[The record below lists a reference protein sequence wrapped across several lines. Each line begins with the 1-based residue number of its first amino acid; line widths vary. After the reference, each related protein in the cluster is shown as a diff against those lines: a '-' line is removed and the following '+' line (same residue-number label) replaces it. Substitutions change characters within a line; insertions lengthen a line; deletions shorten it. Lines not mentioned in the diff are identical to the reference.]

1 MGGDV
6 ICNTY
11 RIRISILQFFSPK
24 KWGIFFDT
32 VGPRE
37 RFLVF
42 FLLFVIVSSLLSW
55 GVTLFFS
62 LTKSVPAQGGTYTE
76 GIVGEPSYI
85 NPVIAQSAEV
95 NADMV
100 QLVYSGLFSYDERG
114 RIRENLAERYE
125 LVEEGKKYI
134 VSLRRGVKWHDGR
147 DFSADDVLFT
157 VRTLQDPAYKS
168 PLRANWQGVEVS
180 KEDEYR
186 VVFSLK
192 KAYFDFL
199 ENLTVGILPK
209 HVWEGIAPEKF
220 ALTDINLNPIGTGPF
235 RVEGFK
241 KDSNGVILSYELR
254 SFQDYFEG
262 APFIQK
268 LVLYF
273 YRSEDELLSAYN
285 RREVLGM
292 SNVSSGRLSAV
303 SEKKDVTVRELI
315 QPRVFAVFLNEKKS
329 VPLADERVRKA
340 LAFATDREAIVRQV
354 LHGFGT
360 QSFSLFSPI
369 MNAYSSAG
377 EAYQFRPDEAEKVLE
392 EAGWKVNSDGVREK
406 NGVRLEFEISTPN
419 WSEIVETAHLLSEQ
433 WNRVGAHVSVR
444 VLDNISDAQR
454 TIRSREYSALLY
466 GLAMTFEPDP
476 YSFWHS
482 EQTGEFESNFS
493 MFGDKRA
500 DELLSNAR
508 ETLDANVRSGMYRE
522 FQEILAGKMPAVFLY
537 SPTYLY
543 VTHQSVRGFSATALN
558 TPASRFQDISRWY
571 VNTKRVRK

>member
-315 QPRVFAVFLNEKKS
+315 QPRVFAVFLNEKKN

>member
-42 FLLFVIVSSLLSW
+42 FLLFVIVGSLLSW

-85 NPVIAQSAEV
+85 NPIIAQSAEV

-315 QPRVFAVFLNEKKS
+315 QPRVFAVFLNEKKN

-433 WNRVGAHVSVR
+433 WNRVGAHVSVK

>member
-315 QPRVFAVFLNEKKS
+315 QPRVFAVFLNEKKN

-543 VTHQSVRGFSATALN
+543 VTHQSVRGFSAIALN

>member
-1 MGGDV
+1 M
-6 ICNTY
+6 
-11 RIRISILQFFSPK
+11 
-24 KWGIFFDT
+24 
-32 VGPRE
+32 
-37 RFLVF
+37 
-42 FLLFVIVSSLLSW
+42 SSLLSW

-125 LVEEGKKYI
+125 LVDEGKKYI

-292 SNVSSGRLSAV
+292 SNVSSGKLSAV

-392 EAGWKVNSDGVREK
+392 EAGWNVNDDGVREK

-433 WNRVGAHVSVR
+433 WNRVGARVSVR

>member
-85 NPVIAQSAEV
+85 NPIIAQSAEV

-315 QPRVFAVFLNEKKS
+315 QPRVFAVFLNEKKN

-433 WNRVGAHVSVR
+433 WNRVGAHVSVK

>member
-1 MGGDV
+1 MVKPPEDRHADNFVQRDPLGGDV

-100 QLVYSGLFSYDERG
+100 QLVYSGLFSDDERG

-125 LVEEGKKYI
+125 LVDEGKKYI

-209 HVWEGIAPEKF
+209 H
-220 ALTDINLNPIGTGPF
+220 
-235 RVEGFK
+235 
-241 KDSNGVILSYELR
+241 
-254 SFQDYFEG
+254 
-262 APFIQK
+262 
-268 LVLYF
+268 
-273 YRSEDELLSAYN
+273 
-285 RREVLGM
+285 
-292 SNVSSGRLSAV
+292 
-303 SEKKDVTVRELI
+303 
-315 QPRVFAVFLNEKKS
+315 
-329 VPLADERVRKA
+329 
-340 LAFATDREAIVRQV
+340 
-354 LHGFGT
+354 
-360 QSFSLFSPI
+360 
-369 MNAYSSAG
+369 
-377 EAYQFRPDEAEKVLE
+377 
-392 EAGWKVNSDGVREK
+392 
-406 NGVRLEFEISTPN
+406 
-419 WSEIVETAHLLSEQ
+419 
-433 WNRVGAHVSVR
+433 
-444 VLDNISDAQR
+444 
-454 TIRSREYSALLY
+454 
-466 GLAMTFEPDP
+466 
-476 YSFWHS
+476 
-482 EQTGEFESNFS
+482 
-493 MFGDKRA
+493 
-500 DELLSNAR
+500 
-508 ETLDANVRSGMYRE
+508 
-522 FQEILAGKMPAVFLY
+522 
-537 SPTYLY
+537 
-543 VTHQSVRGFSATALN
+543 
-558 TPASRFQDISRWY
+558 
-571 VNTKRVRK
+571 